1 MNAPASINTLRHR
14 TAVMQADAKRN
25 ERIAARADELV
36 NKSMPR
42 RNEPVPYGFYAFKE
56 AIERAAYKGKRDR
69 LLKMATTELHC
80 LDYALEYWQ
89 ADYEAAYAA
98 LCPSKL
104 AEDRVNDRAQAMAD
118 RSDAL
123 AKMEAR
129 KVKFLA
135 DRAARYEG
143 QRWNNARRNA
153 NGSR

>member
-25 ERIAARADELV
+25 DRIAARADELV

-42 RNEPVPYGFYAFKE
+42 RNDPAPHGFYDFK
-56 AIERAAYKGKRDR
+56 AGIERAAYKGKRDR
-69 LLKMATTELHC
+69 LIKMATTELQC
-80 LDYALEYWQ
+80 LEYALEYWQ
-89 ADYEAAYAA
+89 ADYEAAFDA
-98 LCPSKL
+98 LCPIKL
-104 AEDRVNDRAQAMAD
+104 AADRVNDRAQAMAD
-118 RSDAL
+118 RAAAL

-143 QRWNNARRNA
+143 QPWFDARRNA